1 VRARLANLSFGAR
14 IAVASAAGVALAV
27 VFASALVYFVARD
40 QLRAPVDEA
49 LERRQAKIL
58 LRPPLAQTPI
68 GDGDFALTLQPEFGE
83 AGYTQLVTR
92 DGRRFVPLRQ
102 DVTLPIDDRVLAVAA
117 GTAPAFWSD
126 TEVADLPEGQD
137 DPDDQTATRAGE
149 HVRVFTFNGDGF
161 AWQVARPLTEVDQ
174 SLQRLG
180 ALLLLIALGGIALAA
195 VLGLLVSRAALAP
208 VTRLTE
214 TAERVSV
221 TGDLSERIE
230 VGEGSDELSRLAT
243 SFNMMLGAL
252 EESTRAQ
259 RQLVADASHELRTPL
274 TSLRTNI
281 EVLASNREL
290 PDEERNRLLSDVIE
304 QLEEM
309 TTLISE
315 LIELARAEQQIAEPE
330 DVRLDLLTSDAIERV
345 RRNRPGVA
353 FSTRL
358 EKSVVR
364 GVPAT
369 LERAIGNLLDNAAK
383 WSPPRT
389 EVEVEVRDGAVAVRD
404 HGPGIA
410 DEDLPY
416 VFDRFYR
423 ARSARGMPGSGL
435 GLAIVRQVAEAHGG
449 DVQAEHA
456 EGGGTRM
463 ILRLNGAA
471 ASAPERE
478 VRPVELTPT

>member
-1 VRARLANLSFGAR
+1 VRGRLANLSFGAR
-14 IAVASAAGVALAV
+14 IALASATGVALAV
-27 VFASALVYFVARD
+27 VLASGLVYVVAKG
-40 QLRAPVDEA
+40 QLRAPVDETLA
-49 LERRQAKIL
+49 RRQTQIL
-58 LRPPLAQTPI
+58 LRPPLAQVPLAGGEI
-68 GDGDFALTLQPEFGE
+68 GLTIQAEFGE
-83 AGYTQLVTR
+83 AGYTQLVTA
-92 DGRRFVPLRQ
+92 DGRSGIPVRQ
-102 DVTLPIDDRVLAVAA
+102 EVTLPIDDRVLAVAE
-117 GTAPAFWSD
+117 GTDPAFWSD
-126 TEVADLPEGQD
+126 AEVE
-137 DPDDQTATRAGE
+137 GE
-149 HVRVFTFNGDGF
+149 HLRIFTFNGDPGL

-180 ALLLLIALGGIALAA
+180 ALLLLIAVGGIALAA
-195 VLGLLVSRAALAP
+195 VLGLLISRTALAP

-221 TGDLSERIE
+221 TGDLSERID
-230 VGEGSDELSRLAT
+230 VAEGSDELSRLAT
-243 SFNMMLGAL
+243 SFNTMLGAL
-252 EESTRAQ
+252 EDSTRAQ

-281 EVLASNREL
+281 EVLAANRDL
-290 PDEERNRLLSDVIE
+290 PDEDRNRLLSDVVE

-315 LIELARAEQQIAEPE
+315 LIELARAEQQSVEPE
-330 DVRLDLLTSDAIERV
+330 DLRLDLLTSDAIERV

-358 EKSVVR
+358 EESVVR

-383 WSPPRT
+383 WSPPGST
-389 EVEVEVRDGAVAVRD
+389 VEVEVSDGSVAVRD

-416 VFDRFYR
+416 IFNRFYR

-449 DVQAEHA
+449 EVRAERA
-456 EGGGTRM
+456 NGGGTLM
-463 ILRLNGAA
+463 VLRLDGARP
-471 ASAPERE
+471 PE
-478 VRPVELTPT
+478 PVAEPGDRALLPTS